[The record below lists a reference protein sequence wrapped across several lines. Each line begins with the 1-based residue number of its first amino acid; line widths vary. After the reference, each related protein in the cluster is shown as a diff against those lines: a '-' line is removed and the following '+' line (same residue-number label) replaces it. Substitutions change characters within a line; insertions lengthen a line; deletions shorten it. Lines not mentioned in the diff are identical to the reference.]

1 MYPTKIP
8 QIIKNIYLNSS
19 CCIKTENDSSEF
31 FNIETGARQ
40 EYLLSPFLFLL
51 VMDFILKTEIDDT
64 KHGIQ
69 WYNQQ
74 HLADLDFAHDI
85 VLIAR
90 TFGELED
97 LTYRLYDEEF
107 KVGLKVNDEKT
118 KSMQIMDTSNNRL
131 SIQNK
136 QIEDVDAFAYLGSV
150 VSTEGGAEEDIKRRL
165 GKAMWVFQKFQKI
178 WSLPSISMKIKLH
191 LYNTIVVPEA
201 LYASE
206 TWKST
211 ASISKKLD
219 VFHQRCLQ
227 KILKMSYLDRVKND
241 EVIRRAQSRRLQ
253 DIVTE
258 RRVKFAGHILRM
270 SEDRPAEVAMKWQ
283 PLLGKRKRGRP
294 KITWRKTFKKY
305 LSNVNKSWKT

>member
-8 QIIKNIYLNSS
+8 QIIKNIYLNSG

-64 KHGIQ
+64 EHGIQ

-150 VSTEGGAEEDIKRRL
+150 VSTEGGAEEDIQRRI
-165 GKAMWVFQKFQKI
+165 GRAMGVFKILQKI
-178 WSLPSISMKIKLH
+178 WSLTSISVKIKLQ
-191 LYNTIVVPEA
+191 LYNTIVLPTA
-201 LYASE
+201 L
-206 TWKST
+206 
-211 ASISKKLD
+211 
-219 VFHQRCLQ
+219 
-227 KILKMSYLDRVKND
+227 
-241 EVIRRAQSRRLQ
+241 
-253 DIVTE
+253 
-258 RRVKFAGHILRM
+258 
-270 SEDRPAEVAMKWQ
+270 
-283 PLLGKRKRGRP
+283 
-294 KITWRKTFKKY
+294 
-305 LSNVNKSWKT
+305 

>member
-8 QIIKNIYLNSS
+8 QIIKNIYLNSG

-165 GKAMWVFQKFQKI
+165 GKAMWVFQKFQ
-178 WSLPSISMKIKLH
+178 
-191 LYNTIVVPEA
+191 
-201 LYASE
+201 
-206 TWKST
+206 
-211 ASISKKLD
+211 
-219 VFHQRCLQ
+219 
-227 KILKMSYLDRVKND
+227 
-241 EVIRRAQSRRLQ
+241 
-253 DIVTE
+253 
-258 RRVKFAGHILRM
+258 
-270 SEDRPAEVAMKWQ
+270 
-283 PLLGKRKRGRP
+283 
-294 KITWRKTFKKY
+294 
-305 LSNVNKSWKT
+305 